1 MPRYDK
7 YSHHADLAA
16 NSLFLIKRFDPTSSR
31 RRGCSEGF
39 AGVHIF
45 CRNSG
50 WVLLNI
56 DREKRHT
63 DLDEDQLM
71 PKSWR
76 NGYSYLRQKVK
87 GAFVGHSLSLGVG
100 KMK

>member
-1 MPRYDK
+1 MSRYDK

-16 NSLFLIKRFDPTSSR
+16 NSLFLIKRFDPSSSR

-45 CRNSG
+45 CRNST
-50 WVLLNI
+50 WVLLN
-56 DREKRHT
+56 RGRKKRHT
-63 DLDEDQLM
+63 DLGEDQLM

-76 NGYSYLRQKVK
+76 NGYNYLRQKDK
-87 GAFVGHSLSLGVG
+87 GAFVGQSLSLGVD